1 MVLELMYGIDIE
13 KFIGKMFYFLIAWI
27 VFDILTGLLRAMK
40 DRKVNSSINFEGLI
54 RKAGEL
60 LGVIF
65 LTLVD
70 LYLNTDGLVTKAGVG
85 LLILYETISI
95 IENFKQIGINFEFVM
110 KYFDKDKYIDGVKER
125 NDK

>member
-1 MVLELMYGIDIE
+1 MLFELLYGIDIE
-13 KFIGKMFYFLIAWI
+13 KFIGNIFYFLIACI
-27 VFDILTGLLRAMK
+27 IFDILTGLLRAMK
-40 DRKVNSSINFEGLI
+40 DKKVNSSINFDGLI

-70 LYLNTDGLVTKAGVG
+70 LYLNTDGLITKTGVG

-95 IENFKQIGINFEFVM
+95 VENFKQIGVNIDFIM
-110 KYFDKDKYIDGVKER
+110 KYFDKDKYIDNER
-125 NDK
+125 GIK

>member
-1 MVLELMYGIDIE
+1 MLKELKYGIDIE
-13 KFIGKMFYFLIAWI
+13 IFIGNMFYFLLAWI
-27 VFDILTGLLRAMK
+27 IFDILTGLLRAMK

-70 LYLNTDGLVTKAGVG
+70 LYLNTDGLITKTGVG
-85 LLILYETISI
+85 LLIIYETISI
-95 IENFKQIGINFEFVM
+95 VENFKQIGVDVNFIM
-110 KYFDKDKYIDGVKER
+110 KYFDKDKYKDGKNER
-125 NDK
+125 GN

>member
-1 MVLELMYGIDIE
+1 MLMELLYGIDIE
-13 KFIGKMFYFLIAWI
+13 KFIGNMFYFLLAWI
-27 VFDILTGLLRAMK
+27 IFDILTGLLRAMK

-60 LGVIF
+60 VGVIF

-70 LYLNTDGLVTKAGVG
+70 LYLNTDGLVTKTGVG

-95 IENFKQIGINFEFVM
+95 VENFKQIGVNIDFIM
-110 KYFDKDKYIDGVKER
+110 KYFDKDKYKGGK
-125 NDK
+125 KQ

>member
-1 MVLELMYGIDIE
+1 MELLYGIDIE
-13 KFIGKMFYFLIAWI
+13 KFIGNMFYFLLAWI
-27 VFDILTGLLRAMK
+27 IFDVLTGLLRAMK

-70 LYLNTDGLVTKAGVG
+70 LYLNTDGLITKTGVG
-85 LLILYETISI
+85 LLIIYETISI
-95 IENFKQIGINFEFVM
+95 VENFKQIGVNINFIM
-110 KYFDKDKYIDGVKER
+110 KYFDKDKYKDGINER
-125 NDK
+125 GIK

>member
-1 MVLELMYGIDIE
+1 MELLYGIDIE
-13 KFIGKMFYFLIAWI
+13 NFIGNMFYFLLAWI
-27 VFDILTGLLRAMK
+27 IFDILTGLLRAMK
-40 DRKVNSSINFEGLI
+40 DKKVNSSINFEGLI

-70 LYLNTDGLVTKAGVG
+70 LYLNTDGLVTKTGVG

-95 IENFKQIGINFEFVM
+95 VENFKQIGVNLNFIM
-110 KYFDKDKYIDGVKER
+110 KYFDKDKYENGVKER
-125 NDK
+125 NGK

>member
-70 LYLNTDGLVTKAGVG
+70 LYLNTDGLVTKSGVG

-95 IENFKQIGINFEFVM
+95 IENFKQIGVNFEFVM